1 MAHQEQADWCLLV
14 KHAHPEFFIGTK
26 VLDIGSLDINGN
38 NRYLFDNCDYTGI
51 DIGEGK
57 NVDIVCS
64 GHLFKSDD
72 LFDVVISTECFEH
85 DKHYA
90 ETLNN
95 AYNLLKVGGLLLFSC
110 AAPGRPEH
118 GTTRTSKGDSPFTND
133 YYKNLSEMDIRE
145 VWEGVTSWMGEKQTG
160 MGMDALFSN
169 YKFKTRKEF
178 PQDLYFYG
186 IKK

>member
-1 MAHQEQADWCLLV
+1 MAHREQVEWCELV
-14 KHAHPEFFIGTK
+14 KYAHDEFFVGTN

-38 NRYLFDNCDYTGI
+38 NRYLFEQCNYTGI

-57 NVDIVCS
+57 NVDVVCS
-64 GHLFKSDD
+64 GHLFEYDD

-85 DKHYA
+85 DEYW
-90 ETLNN
+90 EQTLKNVIN
-95 AYNLLKVGGLLLFSC
+95 NLLKDGGLFLFSC

-118 GTTRTSKGDSPFTND
+118 GTKRTSPKDSPFTND
-133 YYKNLSEMDIRE
+133 YYRNLSEADIRSVLNCDE
-145 VWEGVTSWMGEKQTG
+145 I
-160 MGMDALFSN
+160 FSN
-169 YKFKTRKEF
+169 YKFKTRIDF

>member
-1 MAHQEQADWCLLV
+1 MAHREQREWCELV
-14 KHAHPEFFIGTK
+14 KYAHPEFFIGTN

-38 NRYLFDNCDYTGI
+38 NRYLFEQCDYTGI
-51 DIGEGK
+51 DIGHGP
-57 NVDIVCS
+57 NVDVVCS

-85 DKHYA
+85 DEYW
-90 ETLNN
+90 EQTLKNVIN
-95 AYNLLKVGGLLLFSC
+95 NLLKEGGLFLFSC

-118 GTTRTSKGDSPFTND
+118 GTKKTSPKDSPFTTD
-133 YYKNLSEMDIRE
+133 YYRNLSEADIRS
-145 VWEGVTSWMGEKQTG
+145 VL
-160 MGMDALFSN
+160 DCDNIFSN

>member
-1 MAHQEQADWCLLV
+1 MAHREQREWCELV
-14 KHAHPEFFIGTK
+14 KYAHDEFFVGTS

-38 NRYLFDNCDYTGI
+38 NRYLFEQCNYTGI
-51 DIGEGK
+51 DIGDGP
-57 NVDIVCS
+57 NVDVVCS

-85 DKHYA
+85 DEHWQQ
-90 ETLNN
+90 TLNN
-95 AYNLLKVGGLLLFSC
+95 VINNLLKDGGLFLFSC

-118 GTTRTSKGDSPFTND
+118 GTKRTSPKDSPFTND
-133 YYKNLSEMDIRE
+133 YYRNLSEADIRSVLNCDE
-145 VWEGVTSWMGEKQTG
+145 I
-160 MGMDALFSN
+160 FSN
-169 YKFKTRKEF
+169 YKFKTRTEF

>member
-1 MAHQEQADWCLLV
+1 MAHREQREWCELV
-14 KHAHPEFFIGTK
+14 KYAHDEFFVGTN

-38 NRYLFDNCDYTGI
+38 NRYLFEQCNYTGI

-57 NVDIVCS
+57 NVDVVCS
-64 GHLFKSDD
+64 GHLFKSED

-85 DKHYA
+85 DEYW
-90 ETLNN
+90 ELTLKNVIN
-95 AYNLLKVGGLLLFSC
+95 NLLKDGGLFLFSC

-118 GTTRTSKGDSPFTND
+118 GTKRTSPKDSPFTND
-133 YYKNLSEMDIRE
+133 YYQNLSEADIRSVLNCDE
-145 VWEGVTSWMGEKQTG
+145 I
-160 MGMDALFSN
+160 FSN
-169 YKFKTRKEF
+169 YKFKTRIDF

>member
-1 MAHQEQADWCLLV
+1 MAHREQREWCELV
-14 KHAHPEFFIGTK
+14 KYAHYEFFVGTN

-38 NRYLFDNCDYTGI
+38 NRYLFEQCNYTGI

-57 NVDIVCS
+57 NVDVVCS

-85 DKHYA
+85 DEHWQQ
-90 ETLNN
+90 TLKNVIN
-95 AYNLLKVGGLLLFSC
+95 NLLKDGGLFLFSC

-118 GTTRTSKGDSPFTND
+118 GTKKTSPKDSPFTTD
-133 YYKNLSEMDIRE
+133 YYRNLSEEDIRSVLDCDE
-145 VWEGVTSWMGEKQTG
+145 I
-160 MGMDALFSN
+160 FSN

>member
-1 MAHQEQADWCLLV
+1 MAHREQVEWCELV
-14 KHAHPEFFIGTK
+14 KYAHDEFFVGTS

-38 NRYLFDNCDYTGI
+38 NRYLFEQCNYTGI
-51 DIGEGK
+51 DIGEGS
-57 NVDIVCS
+57 NVDVVCS

-85 DKHYA
+85 DEHWQQ
-90 ETLNN
+90 TLKNVIN
-95 AYNLLKVGGLLLFSC
+95 NLLKDGGLFLFSC

-118 GTTRTSKGDSPFTND
+118 GTKRTSPKDSPFTND
-133 YYKNLSEMDIRE
+133 YYRNLSEADIRS
-145 VWEGVTSWMGEKQTG
+145 VLDC
-160 MGMDALFSN
+160 DALFSN
-169 YKFKTRKEF
+169 YKFKTRIDF

>member
-1 MAHQEQADWCLLV
+1 MAHREQKEWCELV
-14 KHAHPEFFIGTK
+14 KYAHDEFFVGTS

-38 NRYLFDNCDYTGI
+38 NRYLFEQCNYTGI

-57 NVDIVCS
+57 NVDVVCS

-85 DKHYA
+85 DEHWQQ
-90 ETLNN
+90 TLKNIIN
-95 AYNLLKVGGLLLFSC
+95 NLLKDGGLFLFSC

-118 GTTRTSKGDSPFTND
+118 GTKRTSPKDSPFTND
-133 YYKNLSEMDIRE
+133 YYRNLSESDIRS
-145 VWEGVTSWMGEKQTG
+145 VLNC
-160 MGMDALFSN
+160 DAIFSN
-169 YKFKTRKEF
+169 YKFKTRIDF

>member
-1 MAHQEQADWCLLV
+1 MAHREQREWCELV
-14 KHAHPEFFIGTK
+14 KYAHDEYFVGTS

-38 NRYLFDNCDYTGI
+38 NRYLFEQCNYTGI
-51 DIGEGK
+51 DIGDGP
-57 NVDIVCS
+57 NVDVVCS

-85 DKHYA
+85 DEYWQQ
-90 ETLNN
+90 TLKNVIN
-95 AYNLLKVGGLLLFSC
+95 NLLKDGGLFLFSC

-118 GTTRTSKGDSPFTND
+118 GTKRTSPKDSPFTND
-133 YYKNLSEMDIRE
+133 YYRNLSEADIRSVLNCNE
-145 VWEGVTSWMGEKQTG
+145 I
-160 MGMDALFSN
+160 FSN
-169 YKFKTRKEF
+169 YKFKTRIDF

>member
-1 MAHQEQADWCLLV
+1 MAHREQREWCELV
-14 KHAHPEFFIGTK
+14 KYAHDEYFVGTN

-38 NRYLFDNCDYTGI
+38 NRYLFEQCNYTGI
-51 DIGEGK
+51 DIGEGS
-57 NVDIVCS
+57 NVDVVCS

-85 DKHYA
+85 DEHWQQ
-90 ETLNN
+90 TLKNVIN
-95 AYNLLKVGGLLLFSC
+95 NLLKDGGLFLFSC

-118 GTTRTSKGDSPFTND
+118 GTKRTSPKDSPFTND
-133 YYKNLSEMDIRE
+133 YYRNLSEADIRS
-145 VWEGVTSWMGEKQTG
+145 VLDC
-160 MGMDALFSN
+160 DALFSN
-169 YKFKTRKEF
+169 YKFKTRIDF

>member
-1 MAHQEQADWCLLV
+1 MAHREQREWCELV
-14 KHAHPEFFIGTK
+14 KYAHDEFFVGTS

-38 NRYLFDNCDYTGI
+38 NRYLFEQCNYTGI

-57 NVDIVCS
+57 NVDVVCS

-85 DKHYA
+85 DEHWQQ
-90 ETLNN
+90 TLKNVIN
-95 AYNLLKVGGLLLFSC
+95 NLLKDGGLFLFSC

-118 GTTRTSKGDSPFTND
+118 GTKRTSPKDSPFTND
-133 YYKNLSEMDIRE
+133 YYRNLSEADIRS
-145 VWEGVTSWMGEKQTG
+145 VL
-160 MGMDALFSN
+160 DCDNIFSN
-169 YKFKTRKEF
+169 YKFKTRTEF

>member
-1 MAHQEQADWCLLV
+1 MAHREQREWCELV
-14 KHAHPEFFIGTK
+14 KYAHDEFFVGTS

-38 NRYLFDNCDYTGI
+38 NRYLFEQCNYTGI
-51 DIGEGK
+51 DIGEGN
-57 NVDIVCS
+57 NVDVVCS

-85 DKHYA
+85 DEYWQQ
-90 ETLNN
+90 TLKNVIN
-95 AYNLLKVGGLLLFSC
+95 NLLKDGGLFLFSC

-118 GTTRTSKGDSPFTND
+118 GTKRTSPKDSPFTND
-133 YYKNLSEMDIRE
+133 YYRNLSEADIRSVLNCNE
-145 VWEGVTSWMGEKQTG
+145 I
-160 MGMDALFSN
+160 FSN
-169 YKFKTRKEF
+169 YKFKTRIDF

>member
-1 MAHQEQADWCLLV
+1 MAHREQREWCELV
-14 KHAHPEFFIGTK
+14 KYAHDEFFVGTS

-38 NRYLFDNCDYTGI
+38 NRYLFEQCNYTGI
-51 DIGEGK
+51 DIGDGP
-57 NVDIVCS
+57 NVDVVCS

-85 DKHYA
+85 DEYWQQ
-90 ETLNN
+90 TLKNVIN
-95 AYNLLKVGGLLLFSC
+95 NLLKDGGLFLFSC

-118 GTTRTSKGDSPFTND
+118 GTKRTSPKDSPFTND
-133 YYKNLSEMDIRE
+133 YYRNLSEADIRSVLNCNE
-145 VWEGVTSWMGEKQTG
+145 I
-160 MGMDALFSN
+160 FSN
-169 YKFKTRKEF
+169 YKFKTRIDF

>member
-1 MAHQEQADWCLLV
+1 MAHREQREWCELV
-14 KHAHPEFFIGTK
+14 KYAHDEFFVGTS

-38 NRYLFDNCDYTGI
+38 NRYLFEQCNYTGI

-57 NVDIVCS
+57 NVDVVCS

-85 DKHYA
+85 DEHWQQ
-90 ETLNN
+90 TLKNVIN
-95 AYNLLKVGGLLLFSC
+95 NLLKDGGLFLFSC

-118 GTTRTSKGDSPFTND
+118 GTKRTSPKDSPFTND
-133 YYKNLSEMDIRE
+133 YYRNLSEADIRS
-145 VWEGVTSWMGEKQTG
+145 VLDC
-160 MGMDALFSN
+160 DAIFSN
-169 YKFKTRKEF
+169 YKFKTRIDF

>member
-1 MAHQEQADWCLLV
+1 MAHREQREWCELV
-14 KHAHPEFFIGTK
+14 KYAHDEYFVGTN

-38 NRYLFDNCDYTGI
+38 NRYLFEQCNYTGI

-57 NVDIVCS
+57 NVDVVCS

-85 DKHYA
+85 DEHWQQ
-90 ETLNN
+90 TLKNVIN
-95 AYNLLKVGGLLLFSC
+95 NLLKDGGLFLFSC

-118 GTTRTSKGDSPFTND
+118 GTKRTSPKDSPFTND
-133 YYKNLSEMDIRE
+133 YYRNLSEADIRS
-145 VWEGVTSWMGEKQTG
+145 VLNCN
-160 MGMDALFSN
+160 AIFSN
-169 YKFKTRKEF
+169 YKFKTRIDF

>member
-1 MAHQEQADWCLLV
+1 
-14 KHAHPEFFIGTK
+14 

-38 NRYLFDNCDYTGI
+38 NRYLFEQCDYTGI
-51 DIGEGK
+51 DIGEGP
-57 NVDIVCS
+57 NVDVVCS

-72 LFDVVISTECFEH
+72 NFNVVISTECFEH
-85 DKHYA
+85 DEYWQQ
-90 ETLNN
+90 TLKNVIN
-95 AYNLLKVGGLLLFSC
+95 NLLSVGGLFLFSC

-118 GTTRTSKGDSPFTND
+118 GTKKTSPKDSPFTTD
-133 YYKNLSEMDIRE
+133 YYRNLSEEDIRS
-145 VWEGVTSWMGEKQTG
+145 VLDCDNIFW
-160 MGMDALFSN
+160 N

>member
-1 MAHQEQADWCLLV
+1 MAHQEQKDWCELV
-14 KHAHPEFFIGTK
+14 KHAHPEHFIGVK

-57 NVDIVCS
+57 NVDVVCS

-133 YYKNLSEMDIRE
+133 YYKNLSDTDI
-145 VWEGVTSWMGEKQTG
+145 VIAFCKDGDKAMNQ
-160 MGMDALFSN
+160 LFEFH
-169 YKFKTRKEF
+169 KFKTRKEF

>member
-1 MAHQEQADWCLLV
+1 MAHREQVEWCELV
-14 KHAHPEFFIGTK
+14 KYAHDEFFVGTS

-38 NRYLFDNCDYTGI
+38 NRYLFEQCNYTGI
-51 DIGEGK
+51 DIGEGN
-57 NVDIVCS
+57 NVDVVCS

-85 DKHYA
+85 DEHWQQ
-90 ETLNN
+90 TLKNVIN
-95 AYNLLKVGGLLLFSC
+95 NLLKDGGLFLFSC

-118 GTTRTSKGDSPFTND
+118 GTKRTSPKDSPFTND
-133 YYKNLSEMDIRE
+133 YYRNLSESDIRS
-145 VWEGVTSWMGEKQTG
+145 VLDC
-160 MGMDALFSN
+160 DAIFSN
-169 YKFKTRKEF
+169 YKFKTRIDF

>member
-1 MAHQEQADWCLLV
+1 MAHREQREWCELV
-14 KHAHPEFFIGTK
+14 KYAHDEFFVGTS

-38 NRYLFDNCDYTGI
+38 NRYLFEQCNYTGI
-51 DIGEGK
+51 DIGEGN
-57 NVDIVCS
+57 NVDVVCS

-85 DKHYA
+85 DEHW
-90 ETLNN
+90 EQTLKNVIN
-95 AYNLLKVGGLLLFSC
+95 NLLKDGGLFLFSC

-118 GTTRTSKGDSPFTND
+118 GTKRTSPKDSPFTND
-133 YYKNLSEMDIRE
+133 YYCNLSEADIRS
-145 VWEGVTSWMGEKQTG
+145 VLDC
-160 MGMDALFSN
+160 DAIFSN
-169 YKFKTRKEF
+169 YKFKTRIDF

>member
-1 MAHQEQADWCLLV
+1 MAHREQREWCELV
-14 KHAHPEFFIGTK
+14 KYAHPEYFIGTN

-38 NRYLFDNCDYTGI
+38 NRYLFEQCDYTGI
-51 DIGEGK
+51 DIGEGL
-57 NVDIVCS
+57 NVDVVCS

-85 DKHYA
+85 DEYWQQ
-90 ETLNN
+90 TLKNVIN
-95 AYNLLKVGGLLLFSC
+95 NLLKEGGLFLFSC

-118 GTTRTSKGDSPFTND
+118 GTKKTSPKDSPFTTD
-133 YYKNLSEMDIRE
+133 YYRNLSEEDIRS
-145 VWEGVTSWMGEKQTG
+145 VL
-160 MGMDALFSN
+160 DCDNIFSN
-169 YKFKTRKEF
+169 YKFKTRTEF

>member
-1 MAHQEQADWCLLV
+1 MAHREQREWCELV
-14 KHAHPEFFIGTK
+14 KYAHPEFFIGTN

-38 NRYLFDNCDYTGI
+38 NRYLFEQCDYTGI
-51 DIGEGK
+51 DIGNGP
-57 NVDIVCS
+57 NVDVVCS

-85 DKHYA
+85 DEYWQQ
-90 ETLNN
+90 TLKNVIN
-95 AYNLLKVGGLLLFSC
+95 NLLKDGGLFLFSC

-118 GTTRTSKGDSPFTND
+118 GTKKTSPKDSPFTTD
-133 YYKNLSEMDIRE
+133 YYRNLSEEDIRS
-145 VWEGVTSWMGEKQTG
+145 VL
-160 MGMDALFSN
+160 DCDNIFSN
-169 YKFKTRKEF
+169 YKFKTRTEF

>member
-1 MAHQEQADWCLLV
+1 MAHTEQIDFCTSV
-14 KHAHPEFFIGTK
+14 KALYPEHFKGVR

-38 NRYLFDNCDYTGI
+38 NRYLFEDCEYTGI

-57 NVDIVCS
+57 NVDQVVS
-64 GHLFKSDD
+64 GHKFKSDTQ
-72 LFDVVISTECFEH
+72 FDVIISTECFEH

-90 ETLNN
+90 ETLRN

-118 GTTRTSKGDSPFTND
+118 GTTRTSPKDSPFTTD
-133 YYKNLSEMDIRE
+133 YYKNLDKNDIVNSLCVSGCSHMDE
-145 VWEGVTSWMGEKQTG
+145 VFTT
-160 MGMDALFSN
+160 
-169 YKFKTRKEF
+169 YKFKTRSTF

>member
-1 MAHQEQADWCLLV
+1 MAHREQREWCELV
-14 KHAHPEFFIGTK
+14 KYAHDEFFVGTN

-38 NRYLFDNCDYTGI
+38 NRYLFEQCNYTGI

-57 NVDIVCS
+57 NVDVVCS
-64 GHLFKSDD
+64 GHMFKSDD

-85 DKHYA
+85 DEHWQQ
-90 ETLNN
+90 TLKNVIN
-95 AYNLLKVGGLLLFSC
+95 NLLKDGGMFLFSC

-118 GTTRTSKGDSPFTND
+118 GTKRTSPKDSPFTND
-133 YYKNLSEMDIRE
+133 YYRNLSEADIRS
-145 VWEGVTSWMGEKQTG
+145 VLDC
-160 MGMDALFSN
+160 DAIFSN
-169 YKFKTRKEF
+169 YKFKTRTDF

>member
-1 MAHQEQADWCLLV
+1 MAHREQSQWCELV
-14 KHAHPEFFIGTK
+14 KYAHDEFFVGTS

-38 NRYLFDNCDYTGI
+38 NRYLFEQCNYTGI

-57 NVDIVCS
+57 NVDVVCS

-85 DKHYA
+85 DEHW
-90 ETLNN
+90 ELTLKNVIN
-95 AYNLLKVGGLLLFSC
+95 NLLKDGGLFLFSC

-118 GTTRTSKGDSPFTND
+118 GTKRTSPKDSPFTND
-133 YYKNLSEMDIRE
+133 YYRNLSEADIRSVLDCDE
-145 VWEGVTSWMGEKQTG
+145 V
-160 MGMDALFSN
+160 FSN
-169 YKFKTRKEF
+169 YKFKTRIDF

>member
-1 MAHQEQADWCLLV
+1 MAHREQREWCELV
-14 KHAHPEFFIGTK
+14 KYAHDEYFVGTN

-38 NRYLFDNCDYTGI
+38 NRYLFEQCNYTGI

-57 NVDIVCS
+57 NVDVVCS

-85 DKHYA
+85 DEHWQQ
-90 ETLNN
+90 TLKNVIN
-95 AYNLLKVGGLLLFSC
+95 NLLKDGGLFLFSC

-118 GTTRTSKGDSPFTND
+118 GTKRTSPKDSPFTND
-133 YYKNLSEMDIRE
+133 YYRNLSEADIRS
-145 VWEGVTSWMGEKQTG
+145 VLNC
-160 MGMDALFSN
+160 DAIFSN
-169 YKFKTRKEF
+169 YKFKTRIDF

>member
-1 MAHQEQADWCLLV
+1 MAHREQREWCELV
-14 KHAHPEFFIGTK
+14 KYAHDEFFVGTN

-38 NRYLFDNCDYTGI
+38 NRYLFEQCNYTGI

-57 NVDIVCS
+57 NVDVVCS

-85 DKHYA
+85 DEHWQQ
-90 ETLNN
+90 TLNN
-95 AYNLLKVGGLLLFSC
+95 VINNLLKDGGLFLFSC

-118 GTTRTSKGDSPFTND
+118 GTKRTSPKDSPFTND
-133 YYKNLSEMDIRE
+133 YYRNLSESDIRS
-145 VWEGVTSWMGEKQTG
+145 VLDC
-160 MGMDALFSN
+160 DAIFSN
-169 YKFKTRKEF
+169 YKFKTRIDF